1 MEWKKELKELQEEN
15 NELHRSAETRVED
28 IALLKELL
36 ADKSK
41 KVSIAIKK
49 QQMRSVT
56 HANTLNVLS
65 STKVELEET
74 FSRRTMSNRW
84 KN

>member
-1 MEWKKELKELQEEN
+1 
-15 NELHRSAETRVED
+15 
-28 IALLKELL
+28 
-36 ADKSK
+36 
-41 KVSIAIKK
+41 
-49 QQMRSVT
+49 MRSVAHT
-56 HANTLNVLS
+56 NTLNVLS